1 MPFSVIAIIIGLL
14 ALIWSADYF
23 IDGAAGLARQ
33 YGMPPLL
40 VGMVIIGFGT
50 SAPEMVVSAFAAWQ
64 GTPGLALGNAYGSNI
79 ANIGLI
85 IGVTALLMPIAVH
98 SQVLKKEFPIL
109 LAVTGLAAWQVSD
122 ASITRLEAWG
132 LLAVFFALMA
142 WTIYQGMRHPNDYD
156 RDDSPKLPVRR
167 AWMMTVVGLLVLMA
181 ASRGMV
187 WGAANIASHF
197 GVDDLLIGLTVFAVG
212 TSLPELAS
220 TLTAVRKNQ
229 PDIAIGN
236 IIGSNLFN
244 TLAVVG
250 IAGIIHPMDV
260 SPAIFT
266 RDMPVMA
273 AMTVIL
279 MLMGLQLSR
288 RRGGRINRVEGA
300 LLLCAFIA
308 YNAYL
313 IHTILPAS
321 I

>member
-1 MPFSVIAIIIGLL
+1 MILFFLAAIIFGLL

-23 IDGAAGLARQ
+23 IDGAADLARH

-40 VGMVIIGFGT
+40 VGMVVIGFGT

-85 IGVTALLMPIAVH
+85 IGITALVMPIAMH

-109 LAVTGLAAWQVSD
+109 LAVTALAAWQISD
-122 ASITRLEAWG
+122 ASISRTEAWT
-132 LLAVFFALMA
+132 LLGVFAILMG
-142 WTIYQGMRHPNDYD
+142 WTIYQGMRYPNDYD
-156 RDDSPKLPVRR
+156 SDDIPTLSIRR
-167 AWMMTVVGLLVLMA
+167 AWLMTVVGLLVLMLS
-181 ASRGMV
+181 SRAMV
-187 WGAANIASHF
+187 WGAAHIATQF
-197 GVDDLLIGLTVFAVG
+197 GVDELLIGLTIFAIG

-236 IIGSNLFN
+236 VIGSNLFN

-250 IAGIIHPMDV
+250 IAGAIHPMQV

-266 RDMPVMA
+266 RDVPVMV
-273 AMTVIL
+273 AMTVAM
-279 MLMGLQLSR
+279 MLMGVQLSR
-288 RRGGRINRVEGA
+288 QGGRINRLEGA

-313 IHTILPAS
+313 IYTILPA
-321 I
+321 